1 MQIGARRKL
10 DMALLGGGVLVTAA
24 ACAIAAYAGD
34 AERISSFWAGAELHT
49 DGTAAVTEVID
60 WNFGN
65 AQGKHGIF
73 RDVKDLSPSSRI
85 EVSSPD
91 APADLVVLDTPSDSP
106 SFPATRLRIGDPDET
121 VSGERRYVIGYDLDT
136 LLRQGQL
143 GWDAVGA
150 GAWPVT
156 IDKATI
162 NVVAP
167 WTFTNPQCFEGA
179 TGSTDT
185 CTITQVEPGR
195 LVVTTGALDPGTG
208 VTVSAGQGAS
218 LPATPAL
225 DVPTGAPPGAG
236 GTGIALPAA
245 IGAVGALVAAA
256 PASFLVRRRGRER
269 VGVGGAA
276 DAAYTDGQSERLVD
290 SAALAELATIEFA
303 PPRELTPPEGGI
315 VLAESVRSEHKVAWL
330 MDEAIAGSLDVDDS
344 SSPVVL
350 RRREFGDPSAAPVLN
365 QMFDGRDEIEL
376 GRYDKDFAT
385 GWRQLS
391 NDLQEWADTS
401 GLWDPAGDRRRNVVR
416 VLGIVAA
423 VVGLAVAALCAWVGA
438 TRGSG
443 WLIGVGIG
451 ALLAGAGVACAV
463 RAWELRVRTP
473 KGSGLWLRVESFRR
487 FLAASEARHVEEAA
501 RRGVLREYTAWAVA
515 VGEVDRWRHA
525 MEAASNIP
533 NVDVG
538 NALAFAYIA
547 SSLSSATSSA
557 STPPSSSGGGGGS
570 FGGSVGGGG
579 GGGGGGSW

>member
-1 MQIGARRKL
+1 
-10 DMALLGGGVLVTAA
+10 
-24 ACAIAAYAGD
+24 
-34 AERISSFWAGAELHT
+34 
-49 DGTAAVTEVID
+49 
-60 WNFGN
+60 
-65 AQGKHGIF
+65 
-73 RDVKDLSPSSRI
+73 
-85 EVSSPD
+85 
-91 APADLVVLDTPSDSP
+91 
-106 SFPATRLRIGDPDET
+106 
-121 VSGERRYVIGYDLDT
+121 
-136 LLRQGQL
+136 
-143 GWDAVGA
+143 
-150 GAWPVT
+150 
-156 IDKATI
+156 
-162 NVVAP
+162 
-167 WTFTNPQCFEGA
+167 
-179 TGSTDT
+179 
-185 CTITQVEPGR
+185 
-195 LVVTTGALDPGTG
+195 
-208 VTVSAGQGAS
+208 
-218 LPATPAL
+218 
-225 DVPTGAPPGAG
+225 
-236 GTGIALPAA
+236 
-245 IGAVGALVAAA
+245 LVAAA

-290 SAALAELATIEFA
+290 SAELAELATIEFA

-547 SSLSSATSSA
+547 ASLSSATSSA
-557 STPPSSSGGGGGS
+557 STPPSSSGGGGGGS